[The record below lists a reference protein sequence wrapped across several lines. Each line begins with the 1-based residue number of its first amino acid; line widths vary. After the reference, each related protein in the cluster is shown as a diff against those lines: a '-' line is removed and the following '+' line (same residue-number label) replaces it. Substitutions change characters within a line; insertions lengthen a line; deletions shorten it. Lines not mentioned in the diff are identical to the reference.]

1 MEITGLRGFV
11 QFGFD
16 PRKRVVFPADLVTF
30 ISFGRGNTCYG
41 GTHIDVG
48 LLRHVGHVK
57 LNAVRSASP
66 NLSGSVGELQRLAI
80 TRGL

>member
-41 GTHIDVG
+41 GTHIDV
-48 LLRHVGHVK
+48 LTSDCCDT
-57 LNAVRSASP
+57 SATS
-66 NLSGSVGELQRLAI
+66 N
-80 TRGL
+80 